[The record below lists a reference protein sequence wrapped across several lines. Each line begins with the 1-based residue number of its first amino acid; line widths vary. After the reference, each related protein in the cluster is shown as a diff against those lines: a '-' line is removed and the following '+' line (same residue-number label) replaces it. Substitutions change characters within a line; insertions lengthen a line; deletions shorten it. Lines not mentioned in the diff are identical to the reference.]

1 MGDHA
6 RWHAVIQASTLS
18 PSTLRQILILFSSEE
33 LSSEEYASGW
43 FQEGMVLCLDADL
56 SAGTLRVAV
65 GRLQSDG
72 TEGPCCSEWTT
83 AVPSG
88 LQPSATVGAAL
99 FPAVTGY
106 GGVRL
111 RFNFGLDSG
120 RPLRFPPAWMEHAG
134 VRLQQ
139 VISRHSLQ
147 G

>member
-1 MGDHA
+1 M
-6 RWHAVIQASTLS
+6 STLQ
-18 PSTLRQILILFSSEE
+18 QILIIFSSGKDSSEE
-33 LSSEEYASGW
+33 FANGW

-72 TEGPCCSEWTT
+72 TEGPCCGEWTT
-83 AVPSG
+83 AVLSG

-99 FPAVTGY
+99 FPAVTGS
-106 GGVRL
+106 GARL

-120 RPLRFPPAWMEHAG
+120 RPLRFPPAWMEHAW

-139 VISRHSLQ
+139 VISLYSLP